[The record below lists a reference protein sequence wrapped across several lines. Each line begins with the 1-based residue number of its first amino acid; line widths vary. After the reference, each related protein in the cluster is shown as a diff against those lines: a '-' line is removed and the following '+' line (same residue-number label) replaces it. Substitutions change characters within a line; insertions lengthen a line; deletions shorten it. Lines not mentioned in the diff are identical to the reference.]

1 MSFTFHLKTFSL
13 LPLSADIAECARV
26 LSVLTQTTVSADT
39 DNQPEGGK
47 KVDKLYKIHI
57 AAPFLNQG
65 VKGFLCFF
73 ELSYML

>member
-1 MSFTFHLKTFSL
+1 M
-13 LPLSADIAECARV
+13 

-57 AAPFLNQG
+57 AARFLNQG
-65 VKGFLCFF
+65 VKSFYAFLSSVSCCDSVKRI
-73 ELSYML
+73 ETVKLRPVII